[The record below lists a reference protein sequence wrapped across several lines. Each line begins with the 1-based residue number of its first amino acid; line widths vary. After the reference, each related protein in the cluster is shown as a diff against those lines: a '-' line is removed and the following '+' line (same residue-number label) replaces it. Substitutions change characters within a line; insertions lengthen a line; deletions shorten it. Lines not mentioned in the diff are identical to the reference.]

1 MPGNTVLAFG
11 LFAAFAIVAA
21 VATMYMGPFGLVLLG
36 LLTLLICNQYV
47 LDESAPGWGL
57 AVFRHRMTQTG
68 SATERAASLE
78 ARSVALAPV
87 RLYRK
92 AGVLLVVAG
101 AAGLAWRYWG

>member
-68 SATERAASLE
+68 SATERAAAWKHA
-78 ARSVALAPV
+78 AR
-87 RLYRK
+87 R
-92 AGVLLVVAG
+92 
-101 AAGLAWRYWG
+101 WRRCACTGRRAFFWWWRARPG